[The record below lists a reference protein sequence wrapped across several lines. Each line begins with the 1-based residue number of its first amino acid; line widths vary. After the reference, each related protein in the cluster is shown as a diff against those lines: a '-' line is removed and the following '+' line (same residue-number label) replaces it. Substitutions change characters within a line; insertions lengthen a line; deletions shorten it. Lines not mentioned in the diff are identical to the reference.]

1 MKALEKE
8 NRFYY
13 MGLAMLAIV
22 LHHLCIRCDYA
33 WHVSTFPFEYFR
45 HGNMGVDV
53 FLFVSAYGCCA
64 SWEKNRPLQYMR
76 NRLRRIYPQYILF
89 LLITVAWF
97 FHSEGWLQMGKDIIC
112 SMLGISTFYC
122 IGAHVEWYV
131 PTLLLMY
138 LFLPL
143 IKSCKPIWQ
152 GWIGTICMLTAFI
165 ICWFGKDQGI
175 IHYLA
180 FYRIPIILC
189 GIYAWENRQ
198 DTGRLAITFALLSI
212 LAIALGPDML
222 TRSMAVPCLL
232 MIASLIDQAHLI
244 ARQPITFIGKHSF
257 EIFLAQTIT
266 TQFMMPTYFW
276 HNKWL
281 SLTIIIASTIA
292 FSFLFAL
299 WEKAYKKIISLLIP
313 KKS

>member
-1 MKALEKE
+1 MLALEKE

-64 SWEKNRPLQYMR
+64 SWEKNRPLQYMQ

-89 LLITVAWF
+89 LCITVAWF
-97 FHSEGWLQMGKDIIC
+97 FHDAGWLQMGKDIVF
-112 SMLGISTFYC
+112 SLLGISTFRC
-122 IGAHVEWYV
+122 MGAHVEWYV

-138 LFLPL
+138 VLLPL
-143 IKSCKPIWQ
+143 IKSCKHIWH
-152 GWIGTICMLTAFI
+152 GWIGTICLLTAFI
-165 ICWFGKDQGI
+165 LVQLGRNQEI

-180 FYRIPIILC
+180 YDRIPIILC

-198 DTGRLAITFALLSI
+198 DSSRLAITFTLLF
-212 LAIALGPDML
+212 LVAIALGPDIL
-222 TRSMAVPCLL
+222 VRSLAVPCLM
-232 MIASLIDQAHLI
+232 MIASMIDQNHLI
-244 ARQPITFIGKHSF
+244 ARRPITFIGQHSF

-266 TQFMMPTYFW
+266 TQFMMHHYFW
-276 HNKWL
+276 HDKWL
-281 SLTIIIASTIA
+281 SLTIIIACTIA
-292 FSFLFAL
+292 FSFLFAF
-299 WEKAYKKIISLLIP
+299 WEKAYKIIISLIMA